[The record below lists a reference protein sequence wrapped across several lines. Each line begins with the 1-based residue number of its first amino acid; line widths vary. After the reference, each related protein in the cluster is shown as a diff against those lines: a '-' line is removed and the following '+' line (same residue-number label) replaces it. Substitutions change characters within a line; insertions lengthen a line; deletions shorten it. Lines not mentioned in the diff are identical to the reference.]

1 MKYYAQKHGID
12 KYIHQKFIVKP
23 FANGTFLELGAING
37 IRFSNTKF
45 FEDHMGFN
53 QGVLIEPDPRSFRK
67 LKINR
72 PNCECFNYAVH
83 SSLKEVNFLQAKR
96 IAVGCVD
103 SVASD
108 NFKSTWHKDSQKI
121 KVPSAT
127 LSDILN
133 QSKLKYIDF
142 WSLDVE
148 GSELECLNSMDWNIP
163 IGLLCIEL
171 HQNINEIIKIL
182 KAKEFT
188 LLHSFHDG
196 NKLFFNYKYF
206 RKEFFNIK

>member
-1 MKYYAQKHGID
+1 MKYYAHKHGID
-12 KYIHQKFIVKP
+12 KYIHQNLITKSFTD
-23 FANGTFLELGAING
+23 GTFLELGAIDG
-37 IRFSNTKF
+37 VKFSNTKF
-45 FEDHMGFN
+45 FEDNMGFN
-53 QGVLIEPDPRSFRK
+53 QGVLIEPDPQSFER
-67 LKINR
+67 LKVNR
-72 PNCECFNYAVH
+72 PNCECFHYAIH
-83 SSLKEVNFLQAKR
+83 SSLKEVEFLQSQQN
-96 IAVGCVD
+96 AVGCID
-103 SVASD
+103 SIASD
-108 NFKSTWHKDSQKI
+108 TFKSRFHKSSQKI
-121 KVPSAT
+121 KVPSTT
-127 LSDILN
+127 LSNILN

-148 GSELECLNSMDWNIP
+148 GSEVECLNSMDWNIP

-188 LLHSFHDG
+188 LLHSFYDG

>member
-1 MKYYAQKHGID
+1 M
-12 KYIHQKFIVKP
+12 
-23 FANGTFLELGAING
+23 
-37 IRFSNTKF
+37 
-45 FEDHMGFN
+45 
-53 QGVLIEPDPRSFRK
+53 
-67 LKINR
+67 
-72 PNCECFNYAVH
+72 
-83 SSLKEVNFLQAKR
+83 
-96 IAVGCVD
+96 
-103 SVASD
+103 
-108 NFKSTWHKDSQKI
+108 
-121 KVPSAT
+121 
-127 LSDILN
+127 
-133 QSKLKYIDF
+133 
-142 WSLDVE
+142 DVE